1 MIKIYSEIMIAIDI
15 IYPGNRYCHNCNSG
29 IRILIID
36 NATADNFFKKFI
48 TKILSLIYFN
58 LANRVYQIDN
68 IFTSRYI
75 YNS

>member
-1 MIKIYSEIMIAIDI
+1 MISKADVVFSVVFLSLLSECEKLHAVTETSI
-15 IYPGNRYCHNCNSG
+15 
-29 IRILIID
+29 IID
-36 NATADNFFKKFI
+36 NATADIFLKKFI